1 MAWIKIIDEDEATG
15 RLKEL
20 YEKYG
25 DDSSGDVDNI
35 LKIHSLNVKS
45 MQGHYD
51 LYAHLMRGRSP
62 LSRTQREMIAVVV
75 SAVNRC
81 HY

>member
-1 MAWIKIIDEDEATG
+1 MAWIEMISEEEATG

-20 YEKYG
+20 YDKYTEPWG
-25 DDSSGDVDNI
+25 GVDNI
-35 LKIHSLNVKS
+35 MKIHSLNVKS
-45 MQGHYD
+45 MQTHFD
-51 LYAHLMRGRSP
+51 LYAHLMRGRSD
-62 LSRTQREMIAVVV
+62 LTRLQREMIAVVV

>member
-1 MAWIKIIDEDEATG
+1 MAWIRVISIAEATG
-15 RLKEL
+15 QLKKL
-20 YEKYG
+20 YEKYVEPNG
-25 DDSSGDVDNI
+25 TVDNI
-35 LKIHSLNVKS
+35 LMIHSLNVKS
-45 MQGHYD
+45 LKTHYD
-51 LYAHLMRGRSP
+51 LYAHLMRGRSD

>member
-1 MAWIKIIDEDEATG
+1 MAWIRVISIAEATG
-15 RLKEL
+15 QLKKL
-20 YEKYG
+20 YERYVEPNG
-25 DDSSGDVDNI
+25 TLDNI
-35 LKIHSLNVKS
+35 LMIHSLNVKS
-45 MQGHYD
+45 LKTHYD
-51 LYAHLMRGRSP
+51 LYAHLMRGRSD

>member
-1 MAWIKIIDEDEATG
+1 MIREVEAAG

-20 YEKYG
+20 YDKYTDPWG
-25 DDSSGDVDNI
+25 GVDNI

-45 MQGHYD
+45 LKAHYD
-51 LYAHLMRGRSP
+51 LYAHLMRGPSD
-62 LSRTQREMIAVVV
+62 LSRIQREMIAVVA

>member
-1 MAWIKIIDEDEATG
+1 MAWIKVIKEDEATG

-20 YEKYG
+20 YDRYAEP
-25 DDSSGDVDNI
+25 SGVVDNI

-45 MQGHYD
+45 LKGHYD
-51 LYAHLMRGRSP
+51 LYAHLMRGRSD
-62 LSRTQREMIAVVV
+62 LSRAQREMIAVVS
-75 SAVNRC
+75 SAVNKC

>member
-1 MAWIKIIDEDEATG
+1 MAWIKVIQEDEADG
-15 RLKEL
+15 RLKKL
-20 YEKYG
+20 YDKYTDPWG
-25 DDSSGDVDNI
+25 GVDNI

-45 MQGHYD
+45 LKAHYD
-51 LYAHLMRGRSP
+51 FYAHLMRGKSD
-62 LSRTQREMIAVVV
+62 LSRIQREMIAVVA